1 MSVARREAHGVFRV
15 GRFHAST
22 HIVAVGDVHELHGRD
37 SYYRTVVKA
46 EEVRERG
53 SVHGGHFKLEAR
65 VLQRLGQR
73 LVPIGRR
80 QRFSIGT

>member
-1 MSVARREAHGVFRV
+1 VSVAGRKAHGVFRV

-22 HIVAVGDVHELHGRD
+22 HIAAVGDGHELHDRD

-53 SVHGGHFKLEAR
+53 FVHGGHFKLEAP
-65 VLQRLGQR
+65 VVQ
-73 LVPIGRR
+73 
-80 QRFSIGT
+80 S